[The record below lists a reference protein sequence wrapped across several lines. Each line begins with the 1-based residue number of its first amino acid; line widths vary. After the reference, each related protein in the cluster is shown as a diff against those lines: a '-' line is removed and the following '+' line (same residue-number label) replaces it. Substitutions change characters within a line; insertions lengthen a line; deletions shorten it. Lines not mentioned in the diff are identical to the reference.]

1 MKLLSKVFGRK
12 EEKGGF
18 RVLTG
23 REIGEMLNAIRGFGE
38 SSSGEY
44 VGPDTAMRAAAVF
57 ACVGVLAEAVAQLP
71 LKLYRDRPD
80 GGKDVAR
87 DHSLYRLLHDQ
98 PNPWMTAFEWREM
111 GMAHLC
117 LRGNHYAFLNR
128 SRGGE
133 IMEILPIPS
142 DAVTCER
149 NNDWSL
155 KYTVDFGTGQGLQA
169 VPESN
174 MFHVRFRSLDGY
186 RGISPI
192 AYAREAI
199 GLALATEKHGARLFR
214 NGARPGGVLEHPS
227 KMSPEAAARFKEQW
241 QAAFSG
247 ENAHKT
253 ALLEE
258 GMKFNALSMTSED
271 AQYLETRKFQTAD
284 IARIFRVPL
293 HMIQETEKS
302 TSWGSGIEQMTIG
315 FTRFTLLP
323 WLVRWEQAISRCM
336 IGRDERDTVT
346 PRHSVEGMER
356 GDFKSR
362 FAGYQ
367 IAIAS
372 GILSPNEVRALENM
386 NPREGGDE
394 YMSPLN
400 MRLGGNDGTQ
410 AGDEPRPREDD
421 NAA

>member
-1 MKLLSKVFGRK
+1 
-12 EEKGGF
+12 
-18 RVLTG
+18 
-23 REIGEMLNAIRGFGE
+23 
-38 SSSGEY
+38 
-44 VGPDTAMRAAAVF
+44 
-57 ACVGVLAEAVAQLP
+57 
-71 LKLYRDRPD
+71 
-80 GGKDVAR
+80 
-87 DHSLYRLLHDQ
+87 
-98 PNPWMTAFEWREM
+98 
-111 GMAHLC
+111 
-117 LRGNHYAFLNR
+117 
-128 SRGGE
+128 
-133 IMEILPIPS
+133 MEILPIPS

-174 MFHVRFRSLDGY
+174 MLHVRFRSLDGY

-214 NGARPGGVLEHPS
+214 NGARPGGVLEHPA

-400 MRLGGNDGTQ
+400 MRVGADGNAGPNANTNTGTNKNAEEDELEVKTLDIREATPTQ
-410 AGDEPRPREDD
+410 HIINVAPPGIEFRAGDISITLPEGMVHVANEFRQDQPDVIVNVPDQEPPTIVLEPKFQAPDIKIDVQPAEVNVHLPARKTETTVERDKSGNIIHATQIEQDL
-421 NAA
+421 